1 MTYRLSRTLLV
12 VMTILFTAAGIFAG
26 GFLMGARYYTILPE
40 IVGAKGPVGI
50 DQIDVQAKQGDTPE
64 ELAEAFMPF
73 WESWEL
79 LQKNFVDQP
88 LDTQDL
94 VYGATK
100 GMMRAT
106 GDTHTGYMTPEEQE
120 VMEADVSGELEG
132 IGAEVDTR
140 GEFIT
145 VVSPLPGSPAEA
157 AGLHPGDLII
167 KVDGENVRGLESFS
181 VISRVRGPAGST
193 VNLTIS
199 REGHP
204 ELLEFEIERY
214 KITIP
219 MVESKLLA
227 SGLGYVKINQF
238 GGHTVREL
246 KTQLTALSATKP
258 PGLIIDLRNN
268 PGGLLEAGIQVA
280 SQFIADGPVMIERMQ
295 DGSERVYQS
304 IPGGLATKIPLVVLI
319 NQGSASASEI
329 VASAVQDHERGV
341 IVGQTS
347 YGKGSVQ
354 TWLDL
359 SEGNGAVRITYARW
373 LSPDGRSIHG
383 EGVKPEVEVI
393 MSLEDYESGID
404 PQLEM
409 AESILLESTHSGPTA
424 MNFDSVIIAQ

>member
-12 VMTILFTAAGIFAG
+12 VMTILFAAAGIFAG
-26 GFLMGARYYTILPE
+26 GFLMGARYYTMLPE
-40 IVGAKGPVGI
+40 IVGAKGTVGL
-50 DQIDVQAKQGDTPE
+50 DQIDVQPGQGDTPE

-106 GDTHTGYMTPEEQE
+106 GDTHTGYMTPEEQD
-120 VMEADVSGELEG
+120 VMAADVSGELEG

-304 IPGGLATKIPLVVLI
+304 IPGGLATNIPLVVLI

-329 VASAVQDHERGV
+329 VASAVQDHERAV
-341 IVGQTS
+341 IVGQAS

-373 LSPDGRSIHG
+373 LSPDGHSIHG

-409 AESILLESTHSGPTA
+409 AESILLESTPSGPTA
-424 MNFDSVIIAQ
+424 MNFDGVIIAQ